1 MVTNTQIIETLF
13 ANYGKQDIPAVLAVM
28 DDNITWIEP
37 GAPGVPFGGTYK
49 GHAGVLEMFKKEGE
63 MVKVTSFTPETFFA
77 NGDMVVVL
85 GADSASVIST
95 GKSYTTE
102 WTMAFTLSNG
112 KITEVQT
119 YMDTNAIA
127 QAFRNNKEM
136 QSAL

>member
-13 ANYGKQDIPAVLAVM
+13 AHYAKHDIAAIMAELDEAV
-28 DDNITWIEP
+28 TWIEP

-49 GHAGVLEMFKKEGE
+49 GHAGVLEMFKKEAE

-85 GADSASVIST
+85 GADSANVIAT

-102 WTMAFTLSNG
+102 WTMAFTLKNG
-112 KITEVQT
+112 KVTQVQT
-119 YMDTNAIA
+119 YMDTHAIA
-127 QAFRNNKEM
+127 KAFLKG
-136 QSAL
+136 